1 MEKHDMEL
9 ANKLNTDLTMAIESG
24 SIVAGK
30 MKNSNLKKYLFS
42 HVEKYEDLQKSL
54 EHVVSTSN
62 KKLKNTNLIAR
73 AFLWMQT
80 SLSTLKKNEESD
92 YIESFIK
99 GSEMGIE
106 SSTTLLEK
114 YDDADKKLKD
124 IAFNLQVM
132 EYENIDKLKD
142 YLKRSGPLNF

>member
-42 HVEKYEDLQKSL
+42 HVEKYEDLQKNL

-80 SLSTLKKNEESD
+80 SISTLKKNEESD

-106 SSTTLLEK
+106 SSTNLLEK
-114 YDDADKKLKD
+114 YNDADKKLKD

-142 YLKRSGPLNF
+142 YLKRSDY